1 MATTSKSAKKAGKAN
16 QSGRGAGKAAA
27 KKSGAKKDGGGGGG
41 QGEAPPQGEQQQPL
55 SPMPAQHQ
63 EKPGLEARMTPRPEY
78 EAPLYRGS
86 GKLRDRVALITGGDS
101 GIGRAVAVLFAREGA
116 DCGIV
121 YLEEEQVDAEE
132 TRAAV
137 EREGGKCLL
146 IAGDVTDPEFCRRAV
161 EQTARLYG
169 RLDVLVN
176 NAAFQQHQEGL
187 EEVSVEQWD
196 KTFRTNIHGYFYMAK
211 AALPHLRPG
220 SSIVNTGSI
229 TGLEGSKKLLDYSAT
244 KGAIHA
250 FTKSL
255 AQNLVERG
263 VRVNC
268 VAPGPVSTPLN
279 PSDKPA
285 QEVAE
290 FGADTPM
297 KRPAQPEEIAP
308 AFVFFASEADSSYI
322 TGEVLTLLG
331 GDTTAG

>member
-1 MATTSKSAKKAGKAN
+1 MAKKKKDKDAKKKDKKERKA
-16 QSGRGAGKAAA
+16 S
-27 KKSGAKKDGGGGGG
+27 KKSGAAKSAAKKASAADEL
-41 QGEAPPQGEQQQPL
+41 QEQPM

-63 EKPGLEARMTPRPEY
+63 EKPGLESKMEPRPEY
-78 EAPLYRGS
+78 EAPLYKGS
-86 GKLRDRVALITGGDS
+86 GKLQDKAAIITGGDS

-116 DCGIV
+116 DVAIV
-121 YLEEEQVDAEE
+121 YLPEEQSDAEE
-132 TRAAV
+132 TRGAV
-137 EREGGKCLL
+137 EAEGRRALL
-146 IAGDVTDPEFCRRAV
+146 IPGDVRQPAFCRKAV
-161 EQTARLYG
+161 KSAVKEFG

-176 NAAFQQHQEGL
+176 NAAFQQHQKRL
-187 EEVSVEQWD
+187 EDVSEEQWD
-196 KTFRTNIHGYFYMAK
+196 RTFKTTIYGYFYMTK
-211 AALPHLRPG
+211 AALPHLKEG
-220 SSIVNTGSI
+220 GSIVNCGSI
-229 TGLEGSKKLLDYSAT
+229 TGLEGSKELLDYSAT

-255 AQNLVERG
+255 VQNLVERR

-268 VAPGPVSTPLN
+268 VAPGPVWTPLN

-285 QEVAE
+285 KEVAE

-308 AFVFFASEADSSYI
+308 AYVFFASEADSSYI